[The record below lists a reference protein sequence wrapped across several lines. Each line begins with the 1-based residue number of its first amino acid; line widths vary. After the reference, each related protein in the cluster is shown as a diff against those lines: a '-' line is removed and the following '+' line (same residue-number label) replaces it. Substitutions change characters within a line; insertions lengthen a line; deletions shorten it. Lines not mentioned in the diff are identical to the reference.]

1 MSVAR
6 RFWAV
11 FVARNKEF
19 LRDRGAM
26 GWNLLFPFFV
36 VFGMAFAFSGKGQDV
51 FTLGVTGERAAVPAG
66 LASTKHLKFVYFDEE
81 AQALAKLRH
90 HQVDLVYRA
99 GPDPEYWVNDSS
111 PKGYL
116 AERVMLGADPGRK
129 APKRGAVE
137 GRPIRY
143 VDWLVSGLLAM
154 NMMFSALFG
163 VGYVIVRYRK
173 NGVLKRLRATPLAAI
188 EFLAAQVC
196 SRLLLLMGVF
206 AVVYHGSDL
215 FLRYER
221 LGSLGLLYLI
231 FLTGATCLVSMGLL
245 VAARVRS
252 EELAGGMLNLVSWP
266 MMFLSGVWFSLEG
279 APKALQ
285 LIAHLFP
292 LTYVIEAA
300 RAVMTEGA
308 TLSQVSPQLW
318 TLAGM
323 TFSFLCLAAY
333 WFQWDEG

>member
-1 MSVAR
+1 MSALR

-36 VFGMAFAFSGKGQDV
+36 VFGMAFAFTGKGQDV
-51 FTLGVTGERAAVPAG
+51 FMAGVVGDASAMAPGFAATRHV
-66 LASTKHLKFVYFDEE
+66 KFVAFEDEE
-81 AQALAKLRH
+81 EALRKLRH
-90 HQVDLVYRA
+90 HQVDLVLRP
-99 GPDPEYWVNDSS
+99 GPDAEYWVNDSS

-116 AERVMLGADPGRK
+116 VERVMLGADPGRK

-173 NGVLKRLRATPLAAI
+173 NGVLKRLRATPLAAA
-188 EFLAAQVC
+188 EFLAAQVA
-196 SRLLLLMGVF
+196 SRLLLLMSVF

-215 FLRYER
+215 FLHYER
-221 LGSLGLLYLI
+221 LGSLAALYLI
-231 FLTGATCLVSMGLL
+231 FLVGATCLVALGLL
-245 VAARVRS
+245 VAARVQS
-252 EELAGGMLNLVSWP
+252 EELAGGMLNLISWP

-279 APKALQ
+279 APKGLQ
-285 LIAHLFP
+285 AFAHLFP

-308 TLSQVSPQLW
+308 TLAQVSPQLF

-323 TFSFLCLAAY
+323 TCSFLALGAY
-333 WFQWDEG
+333 WFRWE